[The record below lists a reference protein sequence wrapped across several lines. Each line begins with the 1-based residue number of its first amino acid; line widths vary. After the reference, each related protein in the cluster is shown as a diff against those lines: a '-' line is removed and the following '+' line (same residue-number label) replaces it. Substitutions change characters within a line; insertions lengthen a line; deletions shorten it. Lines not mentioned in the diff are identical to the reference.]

1 MIYQKGL
8 VKVFRASPS
17 DYNVKNLSK
26 GLTEPTSGEDVI
38 NEAVTQELPGSSSC
52 ESPKQVSFSSEG
64 LTESPSGEDVINEAV
79 TQELP
84 GSSSCESPKQVSFS
98 SEESPSKDVINEAVT
113 QELPGSSCE
122 SPKQVSFS
130 SEGLPKPP
138 GEDVINEA
146 VTQEIPRS
154 SSCESPKQMSFSNEG
169 LPESSGEDVIHEDV
183 TQELPSF
190 SNEGLPKPPSEDVIN
205 EDVTPDLPSFSNL
218 EGTTT
223 PQSRK
228 IPTNVINEDVTQEL
242 PSFSNEGTTTPQSR
256 KIPTYV
262 INEDV
267 TQELPSFSNE
277 GLPKPPGEDV
287 INEDV
292 TQELPSFSNEG
303 NTTPQPRKIPT
314 YVINEDVTQELPS
327 FSNEGFIIE
336 PPGEVLM
343 HENVTQELPTFSNE
357 GFIIESPGEVLM
369 HENVTQELIW
379 SSPYEGPQQMSFSSE
394 GTAPVASGNKSLKRK
409 LSSETF
415 ESKPNR
421 CCWDNEADTCLLSYL
436 KQNKDKILKLNNPHS
451 SVKEGLWYGA
461 SEWMSNFGFNYS
473 ETQCYNRW
481 KNNKQHY
488 TSDIFLLERIPEPEK
503 STGRCNWGYEANICL
518 LKYLERNKKKI
529 RQLSNPHSNVKDSL
543 WGGASDWMLV
553 NGYIYSQKQCSNR
566 WKNDK
571 QQYNKGINNG
581 DGQFKATIIKSIL
594 GQCCMSLHCQDE

>member
-1 MIYQKGL
+1 
-8 VKVFRASPS
+8 
-17 DYNVKNLSK
+17 
-26 GLTEPTSGEDVI
+26 
-38 NEAVTQELPGSSSC
+38 
-52 ESPKQVSFSSEG
+52 
-64 LTESPSGEDVINEAV
+64 
-79 TQELP
+79 
-84 GSSSCESPKQVSFS
+84 
-98 SEESPSKDVINEAVT
+98 
-113 QELPGSSCE
+113 
-122 SPKQVSFS
+122 
-130 SEGLPKPP
+130 
-138 GEDVINEA
+138 
-146 VTQEIPRS
+146 
-154 SSCESPKQMSFSNEG
+154 
-169 LPESSGEDVIHEDV
+169 
-183 TQELPSF
+183 
-190 SNEGLPKPPSEDVIN
+190 
-205 EDVTPDLPSFSNL
+205 
-218 EGTTT
+218 
-223 PQSRK
+223 
-228 IPTNVINEDVTQEL
+228 
-242 PSFSNEGTTTPQSR
+242 
-256 KIPTYV
+256 
-262 INEDV
+262 
-267 TQELPSFSNE
+267 
-277 GLPKPPGEDV
+277 
-287 INEDV
+287 
-292 TQELPSFSNEG
+292 
-303 NTTPQPRKIPT
+303 
-314 YVINEDVTQELPS
+314 
-327 FSNEGFIIE
+327 
-336 PPGEVLM
+336 
-343 HENVTQELPTFSNE
+343 
-357 GFIIESPGEVLM
+357 M

-571 QQYNKGINNG
+571 QQYNGINNG

>member
-26 GLTEPTSGEDVI
+26 GLTEPT
-38 NEAVTQELPGSSSC
+38 
-52 ESPKQVSFSSEG
+52 
-64 LTESPSGEDVINEAV
+64 SGEDVINEAV

-228 IPTNVINEDVTQEL
+228 IPTN
-242 PSFSNEGTTTPQSR
+242 
-256 KIPTYV
+256 
-262 INEDV
+262 
-267 TQELPSFSNE
+267 
-277 GLPKPPGEDV
+277 
-287 INEDV
+287 
-292 TQELPSFSNEG
+292 
-303 NTTPQPRKIPT
+303 
-314 YVINEDVTQELPS
+314 VINEDVTQELPS

-503 STGRCNWGYEANICL
+503 NTGRCNWGYEANICL